1 MAEGIKIIADNR
13 RARAD
18 YVIEETFEAGIAL
31 TGTEVKSLREG
42 RANLKESYGDVV
54 NGEVWLVGCHISTYA
69 HGNVNNHD
77 PTRRRKL
84 LLHKEEIHRL
94 YGKTQQKG
102 LTLVPMKMYFKR
114 GRAKIELGLGR
125 GKKFGDR
132 RQELKE
138 RTVNLEVQRE
148 LRDRTKGAD

>member
-1 MAEGIKIIADNR
+1 MAGGIKIIADNR

-18 YVIEETFEAGIAL
+18 YTIEETFEAGIAL

-54 NGEVWLVGCHISTYA
+54 GGEVWLVGCHISPYA
-69 HGNVNNHD
+69 HGNVNNHE

-84 LLHKEEIHRL
+84 LFHKYEINRL
-94 YGKTQQKG
+94 FGKTQEKG
-102 LTLVPMKMYFKR
+102 LTLVPMKMYFNR
-114 GRAKIELGLGR
+114 GRAKLELGLGR
-125 GKKFGDR
+125 GKRHGDR

-138 RTVNLEVQRE
+138 RAVNREVARE
-148 LRDRTKGAD
+148 LSNRNRG

>member
-1 MAEGIKIIADNR
+1 MAGGIKIIADTR

-18 YVIEETFEAGIAL
+18 YTIEETFEAGIAL

-54 NGEVWLVGCHISTYA
+54 GGEVWLVGCHISPYT
-69 HGNVNNHD
+69 HGNVNNHE

-84 LLHKEEIHRL
+84 LLHKYEINRL
-94 YGKTQQKG
+94 FGKTQEKG
-102 LTLVPMKMYFKR
+102 LTLVPMKMYFNR
-114 GRAKIELGLGR
+114 GRAKLELGLGR
-125 GKKFGDR
+125 GKRHGDR

-138 RTVNLEVQRE
+138 RAVNREVARE
-148 LRDRTKGAD
+148 LSNRNRG

>member
-1 MAEGIKIIADNR
+1 MAGGIKIIADNR

-18 YVIEETFEAGIAL
+18 YTIEETFEAGIAL

-54 NGEVWLVGCHISTYA
+54 DGEVWLVGCHISPYA
-69 HGNVNNHD
+69 HGNVNNHE

-84 LLHKEEIHRL
+84 LFHKYEINRL
-94 YGKTQQKG
+94 FGKTQEKG

-114 GRAKIELGLGR
+114 GRAKLELGLGR
-125 GKKFGDR
+125 GKRHGDR

-138 RTVNLEVQRE
+138 RAVNREVARE
-148 LRDRTKGAD
+148 LSNRNRG

>member
-1 MAEGIKIIADNR
+1 MAGGIKIIADNR

-18 YVIEETFEAGIAL
+18 YTIEETFEAGIAL

-54 NGEVWLVGCHISTYA
+54 GGEVWLVGCHISPYT
-69 HGNVNNHD
+69 HGNVNNHE

-84 LLHKEEIHRL
+84 LLHKYEINRL
-94 YGKTQQKG
+94 FGKTQEKG
-102 LTLVPMKMYFKR
+102 LTLVPMKMYFNR
-114 GRAKIELGLGR
+114 GRAKLELGLGR
-125 GKKFGDR
+125 GKRHGDR

-138 RTVNLEVQRE
+138 RAVNREVARE
-148 LRDRTKGAD
+148 LSNRNRG

>member
-1 MAEGIKIIADNR
+1 MAGGIKIIAENR

-18 YVIEETFEAGIAL
+18 YFIEETFEAGIAL

-54 NGEVWLVGCHISTYA
+54 GGEVWLVGCHISPYE
-69 HGNVNNHD
+69 HGNVNNHE

-84 LLHKEEIHRL
+84 LLHKAEIARL
-94 YGKTQQKG
+94 FGKTQERG
-102 LTLVPMKMYFKR
+102 LTLVPMKMYFKK

-125 GKKFGDR
+125 GKKHGDR

-138 RTVNLEVQRE
+138 RAVNREVQRE
-148 LRDRTKGAD
+148 LSDRNKRE

>member
-31 TGTEVKSLREG
+31 TGPEVKSLREG

-54 NGEVWLVGCHISTYA
+54 NGEGWLVGCHISPYA

-84 LLHKEEIHRL
+84 LLHKEEIDRR

>member
-1 MAEGIKIIADNR
+1 MAGGIKIIADNR

-18 YVIEETFEAGIAL
+18 YFIEETFEAGIAL

-54 NGEVWLVGCHISTYA
+54 GGEVWLVGCHISPYE
-69 HGNVNNHD
+69 HGNVNNHE

-84 LLHKEEIHRL
+84 LLHKEEIARL
-94 YGKTQQKG
+94 FGKTQERG

-125 GKKFGDR
+125 GKKHGDR

-138 RTVNLEVQRE
+138 RTVNREVQRE
-148 LRDRTKGAD
+148 LSDRNKRE

>member
-1 MAEGIKIIADNR
+1 MAGGIKIIAENR

-18 YVIEETFEAGIAL
+18 YFIEETFEAGIAL
-31 TGTEVKSLREG
+31 TGTEVKSLRAG

-54 NGEVWLVGCHISTYA
+54 GGEVWLVGCHISPYE
-69 HGNVNNHD
+69 HGNVNNHE

-84 LLHKEEIHRL
+84 LLHKAEIARL
-94 YGKTQQKG
+94 FGKTQERG

-125 GKKFGDR
+125 GKKHGDR

-138 RTVNLEVQRE
+138 RTVNREIQRE
-148 LRDRTKGAD
+148 LSDRNKGE

>member
-1 MAEGIKIIADNR
+1 MADGIKIIADNR

-18 YVIEETFEAGIAL
+18 YLIEETFEAGIAL
-31 TGTEVKSLREG
+31 TGTEVKALREG
-42 RANLKESYGDVV
+42 KANLKESYGDVIG
-54 NGEVWLVGCHISTYA
+54 GEVWLVGCHISPYA
-69 HGNVNNHD
+69 NGNINNHE

-84 LLHKEEIHRL
+84 LLHRDEINRL
-94 YGKTQQKG
+94 FGKTQERG

-114 GRAKIELGLGR
+114 GRAKLELGLGR
-125 GKKFGDR
+125 GKKHGDR

-148 LRDRTKGAD
+148 LVLRNRDGD

>member
-1 MAEGIKIIADNR
+1 MAGGIKIIADNR

-18 YVIEETFEAGIAL
+18 YTIEETFEAGIAL

-54 NGEVWLVGCHISTYA
+54 DGEVWLVGCHISPYG
-69 HGNVNNHD
+69 HGNVNNHE

-84 LLHKEEIHRL
+84 LFHKYEINRL
-94 YGKTQQKG
+94 FGKTQEKG

-114 GRAKIELGLGR
+114 GRAKLELGLGR
-125 GKKFGDR
+125 GKRHGDR

-138 RTVNLEVQRE
+138 RAVNREVARE
-148 LRDRTKGAD
+148 LSNRNRG

>member
-1 MAEGIKIIADNR
+1 MAGGIKIIADNR

-18 YVIEETFEAGIAL
+18 YTIEETFEAGIAL

-54 NGEVWLVGCHISTYA
+54 GGEVWLVGCHISPYT
-69 HGNVNNHD
+69 HGNVNNHE

-84 LLHKEEIHRL
+84 LFHKYEINRL
-94 YGKTQQKG
+94 FGKTQEKG
-102 LTLVPMKMYFKR
+102 LTLVPMKMYFNR
-114 GRAKIELGLGR
+114 GRAKLELGLGR
-125 GKKFGDR
+125 GKRHGDR

-138 RTVNLEVQRE
+138 RAVNREVARE
-148 LRDRTKGAD
+148 LSNRNRG

>member
-1 MAEGIKIIADNR
+1 MAGGIKIIADNR

-18 YVIEETFEAGIAL
+18 YFIEETFEAGIAL

-54 NGEVWLVGCHISTYA
+54 GGEVWLVGCHISPYE
-69 HGNVNNHD
+69 HGNVNNHE

-84 LLHKEEIHRL
+84 LLHKAEIARL
-94 YGKTQQKG
+94 FGKTQERG
-102 LTLVPMKMYFKR
+102 LTLVPMKMYFKK

-125 GKKFGDR
+125 GKKHGDR

-138 RTVNLEVQRE
+138 RTVNREVQRE
-148 LRDRTKGAD
+148 LSDRNKRE